1 MEQMSLKAIPFYKMS
16 GSGNDFII
24 IDNRKDRLANQDL
37 PEFIARV
44 CRRAMSVGADGLIL
58 VENSGTA
65 DFRWRFFNSD
75 GSVAEMCGNGA
86 RCVARFAYLT
96 HIAGS
101 RMRFETD
108 AGPISAT
115 IEGLRVSL
123 KMTDPEDLEIDY
135 DLPVESGMVQ
145 VGSVNT
151 GVPHVVMTVED
162 LETVDVVGL
171 GREIRNH
178 DFYSPAGTNVNFIS
192 PISPGLL
199 ALRTYERGVE
209 DETLACGTGAVAAA
223 LVTASKKGWDSPV
236 SIQVRSGGILNIHF
250 KSEGDRYLDVHL
262 EGDARVIYR
271 GELEE
276 EAWNW

>member
-37 PEFIARV
+37 PDFIARV

-58 VENSGTA
+58 VENSDTA

-151 GVPHVVMTVED
+151 GVPHVVMTVEE

>member
-37 PEFIARV
+37 PDFIARV

-101 RMRFETD
+101 RVRFETD

>member
-1 MEQMSLKAIPFYKMS
+1 MEPMSLKAIPFYKMS

-37 PEFIARV
+37 PDFIARV

-58 VENSGTA
+58 VENSDTA